1 MTTIDDLKCLIDN
14 GYNIC
19 ANSRV
24 SHPTAAYVYQKPI
37 KLPFKDKQVI
47 CFYLTCFIYD
57 FRDLKT
63 QDKSLIDVPDIGYQ
77 YEAWMST
84 QDDVEF
90 NVVYYGSNKNPLF
103 VEDWFL
109 NLWRKLDADFIKKSV

>member
-1 MTTIDDLKCLIDN
+1 M
-14 GYNIC
+14 
-19 ANSRV
+19 S
-24 SHPTAAYVYQKPI
+24 
-37 KLPFKDKQVI
+37 
-47 CFYLTCFIYD
+47 
-57 FRDLKT
+57 
-63 QDKSLIDVPDIGYQ
+63 DVPDIEYQ

-90 NVVYYGSNKNPLF
+90 NVVYYGSDKNPLF